1 MRYNA
6 SFVSYALRD
15 PFISRTRLVGMRP
28 GVCMSSHALKVM
40 GKRHSD
46 DPATLANE
54 IMQLPVVT
62 RLG

>member
-1 MRYNA
+1 
-6 SFVSYALRD
+6 
-15 PFISRTRLVGMRP
+15 
-28 GVCMSSHALKVM
+28 MSSHALKVM